1 MNKILKITTLIICL
15 LTIICGTVQAV
26 NNSTIDTSRKA
37 SLTITQYEY
46 ANGETTKKELK
57 GAEYSIYA
65 VTKDTKTVSQ
75 AEAYIQDRD
84 PVERKTTPESGNI
97 TFSNLELG
105 RYYVVE
111 TKVPKNALTKT
122 ESFLVDLPR
131 TSDNGDEW
139 NYDVTVSP
147 KTTTIYGD
155 YTFTHNLEGKED
167 KSGEIWRLEKQ
178 DKNGGM
184 ETYVPDGTIV
194 TDKDGKFVIENLE
207 KGSYKIMPLSLT
219 ENYVLNQSRFIMFDI
234 GENNLHETGELTTR
248 KMTLEHYVET
258 ENGENAT
265 KSGVFGA
272 KKVTWKTIA
281 SVDENPFDMEVYS
294 ITEELPQ
301 ELALKDDSISLY
313 GMYENN
319 ETKIEIS
326 EDEYELIINGKK
338 MKFNISKP
346 CLNNFAK
353 IIIQYDTTFET
364 QPVND
369 GEYKTKSTLE
379 YTNHIDENGDSQS
392 TAKIQKEA
400 IVYTASVL
408 ISNTDEAG
416 NALKGAK
423 YKIATSMQ
431 NAKDGIFLKD
441 ANNNDI
447 EVTSGDN
454 GYVIFNGLKIGNKN
468 QNYNDAE
475 GSYWLV
481 EIKAPTYTENGTT
494 KYYNLNE
501 QPIEVIVNKN
511 SGIYDKDS
519 TTIVQHKKGFILPL
533 TGGTLNLIPAF
544 LGTTIIGFAIIMKK
558 RKNKNVQNA
567 QERV

>member
-37 SLTITQYEY
+37 SLTIKQYEY

-65 VTKDTKTVSQ
+65 VIKDTKTVSQ

-131 TSDNGDEW
+131 TSDNGDKW

-219 ENYVLNQSRFIMFDI
+219 ENYVLNQSRFITFDI
-234 GENNLHETGELTTR
+234 NENNLHETGELTTR

-281 SVDENPFDMEVYS
+281 SVDENPFDMELYS

-313 GMYENN
+313 GMYEND

-379 YTNHIDENGDSQS
+379 YTNHIDESGDSQS

-431 NAKDGIFLKD
+431 NAKDGIFVKD

-454 GYVIFNGLKIGNKN
+454 GYVIFSGLKIGNKN

-475 GSYWLV
+475 SSYWLV
-481 EIKAPTYTENGTT
+481 EIKAPSYTENGTT

-501 QPIEVIVNKN
+501 QPIEVIVNKD
-511 SGIYDKDS
+511 SGIYNEDA
-519 TTIVQHKKGFILPL
+519 TTIVQHKKGFTLPL